1 MIRIRMSLQCW
12 RGRLRWEGRWF
23 ECWVQHCH
31 RVTILPLS
39 ALLTHLIATGG
50 EDDHDDDVTLWI
62 DDIDE
67 QNLSWRYQPRENNV
81 FGLNKEQ
88 PAAVIVTCARNA
100 HQPDLSFVALAAL
113 QNGRWWAPKL
123 VSLESLLLRRIT
135 FCAQR
140 SSNVR
145 PGPLIWPNG
154 GDTLMAAE

>member
-1 MIRIRMSLQCW
+1 MLARPFAL
-12 RGRLRWEGRWF
+12 GGGWF
-23 ECWVQHCH
+23 ECWVQDCH

-50 EDDHDDDVTLWI
+50 DDDHNDDVTLWI

-88 PAAVIVTCARNA
+88 PAVIVTCARNA

-123 VSLESLLLRRIT
+123 VLLESLLLRRIT